1 MRLGL
6 LGQVIFLLTL
16 SEQSMYAA
24 VGYERLEA
32 ESVPERDKASS
43 NSDACAVL
51 AVAKGAGALLV
62 AIP

>member
-16 SEQSMYAA
+16 SEQSTYAA

-32 ESVPERDKASS
+32 ESVPERDKTSS
-43 NSDACAVL
+43 NSDAYAVL
-51 AVAKGAGALLV
+51 VVAKGAGALLV